1 MKRTI
6 FLTALAL
13 LISAGITAQSTGQN
27 QVQNGNQNQ
36 TQSQI
41 GDQSQLQTHKR
52 DQLRIHDQTGSGDQI
67 RKRDQTRLQDPLQ
80 KMSGIGTQNAQ
91 MRNQGPSQ
99 ACRTKSNASLRNS
112 AMNHNM
118 RTSTMSGAGRR

>member
-27 QVQNGNQNQ
+27 QVQNGKQNQSQVQNVTQNQ

-52 DQLRIHDQTGSGDQI
+52 EQLRLHDQTG
-67 RKRDQTRLQDPLQ
+67 KR
-80 KMSGIGTQNAQ
+80 NAQ
-91 MRNQGPSQ
+91 MRNQGASQ
-99 ACRTKSNASLRNS
+99 VCRTQPNASLRNS

-118 RTSTMSGAGRR
+118 RTSSMSGAKRR